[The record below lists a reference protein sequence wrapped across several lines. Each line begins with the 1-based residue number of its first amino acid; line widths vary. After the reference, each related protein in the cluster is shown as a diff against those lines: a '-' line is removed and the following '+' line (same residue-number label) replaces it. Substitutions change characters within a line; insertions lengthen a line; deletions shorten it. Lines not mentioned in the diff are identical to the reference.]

1 MKAVDAVIRERLN
14 SDVVLIRTIGD
25 YIIGAGGK
33 RMRPAM
39 VLMVARALGYEGTH
53 HQLLAAVVEFIHTA
67 TLLHDDVVATPPTPS
82 SATPPACWWA
92 IICIPARSR

>member
-1 MKAVDAVIRERLN
+1 LKVKRKSVQKLSDLLAPVAGDMNAVDAVIRSRLD

-39 VLMVARALGYEGTH
+39 LLLVAQALGYQGKH
-53 HQLLAAVVEFIHTA
+53 HHLMAAVV
-67 TLLHDDVVATPPTPS
+67 
-82 SATPPACWWA
+82 
-92 IICIPARSR
+92 

>member
-1 MKAVDAVIRERLN
+1 MHKLSELLSPVAGDMKAVDTVIRERLN

-39 VLMVARALGYEGTH
+39 LLMVAMVAAARHTSRR
-53 HQLLAAVVEFIHTA
+53 LLT
-67 TLLHDDVVATPPTPS
+67 
-82 SATPPACWWA
+82 
-92 IICIPARSR
+92 R